1 MYALTNGS
9 RLMLLNLS
17 ITKIMIRNFAL
28 FALTLLI
35 AACEGGSSSGNSS
48 SDTGNTGRGGSTA
61 RMTIDGDFLYA
72 ISSNSELQLFDIQ
85 QPQAPNTWSRVQVG
99 WDIETL
105 FPYGDYLLIGAS
117 SGMYIMDNRDRS
129 NPQYFSEFTHATA
142 RDPVV
147 AHEGYAYVTLRSDNG
162 FGLVNQ
168 MDVVDIRDINNPT
181 FVKSVNM
188 QSPSGLTVASGN
200 LPSANLYVCD
210 DIAGIKIFDLTD
222 LANPTVADSI
232 PNVNCNDVLADRG
245 ILYVITDD
253 SLIQYDYTQ
262 VPPVRLSTV
271 TEDAG

>member
-1 MYALTNGS
+1 MHVLTNKF
-9 RLMLLNLS
+9 RLSALNP
-17 ITKIMIRNFAL
+17 TRVKIMIRSLTVFAL
-28 FALTLLI
+28 ALFI
-35 AACEGGSSSGNSS
+35 AACEGGSSSSS
-48 SDTGNTGRGGSTA
+48 GDTGNTGRGGSTA

-72 ISSNSELQLFDIQ
+72 ISSSSELQVFDIQ
-85 QPQAPNTWSRVQVG
+85 QPSAPNPWSRVQVG

-129 NPQYFSEFTHATA
+129 NPQYLSEFTHATA

-147 AHEGYAYVTLRSDNG
+147 AHEGYAYVTLRSENG

-168 MDVVDIRDINNPT
+168 MEVVDIRDISNPT
-181 FVKSVNM
+181 FVKSVSM

-200 LPSANLYVCD
+200 LPSPNLYVCD

-271 TEDAG
+271 SEEAG